1 MKDTLTK
8 IAQKKE
14 EQYASTVT
22 SQGIFQGIAQNQDH
36 QDNFKRRH

>member
-1 MKDTLTK
+1 MKDTSTE
-8 IAQKKE
+8 IAQKK

-36 QDNFKRRH
+36 QDNFKHRH